1 MNRRKLLYTA
11 IATPVVLVLGVK
23 TASMAR
29 HGALSELLAQLQ
41 SLPADK
47 LRSTGRWSVSEI
59 FQHCAQ
65 SIRFSRL
72 GYPQA
77 KSALF
82 QNTAGAAALNV
93 FSAAGKMQ
101 HPLDEAIPGAPALV
115 SGLPNEV
122 ALAELV
128 SELEKFMAWQGE
140 LAPHFAYG
148 KLSKAQYDSAH
159 CLHVKNH
166 LSEVSGSREGHL

>member
-1 MNRRKLLYTA
+1 MNRRTLLYSA
-11 IATPVVLVLGVK
+11 IATPVVLALGVK
-23 TASMAR
+23 TAAMAR

-41 SLPADK
+41 SLPADT
-47 LRSTGRWSVSEI
+47 LRGTGRWSASEI

-77 KSALF
+77 RSALF
-82 QNTAGAAALNV
+82 QNTVGAAALNV
-93 FSAAGKMQ
+93 FSAAGEMH

-115 SGLPNEV
+115 RGVPNDA
-122 ALAELV
+122 ALAELM
-128 SELEKFMAWQGE
+128 SELKQFIAWQGA

-148 KLSKAQYDSAH
+148 ELSRAQYDTAH
-159 CLHVKNH
+159 YLHLKNH
-166 LSEVSGSREGHL
+166 LSEVQPS

>member
-1 MNRRKLLYTA
+1 MNRRTLLYTA
-11 IATPVVLVLGVK
+11 IATPVVLALGVK
-23 TASMAR
+23 TAAMAR
-29 HGALSELLAQLQ
+29 PDPLSGLLARLQ

-47 LRSTGRWSVSEI
+47 LRSTGHWSVSEI

-77 KSALF
+77 RPALF
-82 QNTAGAAALNV
+82 QNTAGAAAFNV
-93 FSAAGKMQ
+93 FSAAGRMH
-101 HPLDEAIPGAPALV
+101 HPLDEPIPGAPALV
-115 SGLPNEV
+115 RGLPDDA

-128 SELEKFMAWQGE
+128 RELEQFMAWKGA

-148 KLSKAQYDSAH
+148 ALSRAQYASAH
-159 CLHVKNH
+159 SLHLENH
-166 LSEVSGSREGHL
+166 LGEVQPG